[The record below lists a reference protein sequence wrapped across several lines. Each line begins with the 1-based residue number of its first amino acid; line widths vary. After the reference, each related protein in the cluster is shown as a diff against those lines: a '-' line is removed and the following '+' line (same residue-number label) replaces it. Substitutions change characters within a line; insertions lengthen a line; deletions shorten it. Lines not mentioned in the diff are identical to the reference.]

1 MGQYDQFIAQANSM
15 ATPAKG
21 DATLGSV
28 AKGVAS
34 VNTALLNSPKVVT
47 SGKYDAFL
55 QQANDIASGKKQG
68 QGGLLGT
75 IAGGGLS
82 ALGKVGEVLGTGA
95 RVVASTVKE
104 TSDLLE
110 GKGFS
115 PDDWQKQ
122 VRDKDFY
129 ASSLI
134 AKTGNKWLDG
144 VIGLGVDILTDPLTY
159 ATFGA
164 SAAGRVG
171 RVALAT
177 EAATLPIF
185 ANAPEKINAI
195 ARLGNL
201 ADLTTAERAALG
213 EAGKLGMRTQFGK
226 SSLIFKPETALGK
239 ASAKVATGVGRPLAN
254 VRAGIGD
261 VLMTSKVRELVTPK
275 SYRILGDLGR
285 RNAVTSGNQLLARAA
300 AHSGNVRKTAESELF
315 KSLEGGTYRDL
326 IKQID
331 ESPYKET
338 LYQVRDGV
346 RPASNADEQALA
358 DALGKMQDDIRV
370 RANAIGEEVNGRRG
384 SRIESI
390 GQIDNYGVMHS
401 ATDEAGAILNSSIAG
416 KSKWSS
422 ELAQLTGL
430 TKRELEQG
438 KGIAR
443 IRKLVAGETFLGTKL
458 QTGSIDEI
466 NSIFQREFKV
476 NLFKTDASS
485 LARDYIASAS
495 DHVGRVAFLDRV
507 MDYGPEIVDKV
518 LLKVVPNGA
527 EKASLAAINK
537 VVRKLDSVRNKIVI
551 ALDKLDAKG
560 LGISDGTLGRAEAA
574 LAEGTAAGDSIRATQ
589 RVLRREVKNTK
600 AALAEAEALVA
611 TKTGEVRQSF
621 ETILEPLRNRVANL
635 EAHVA
640 NVNAIEQASMEVLA
654 PIFAKMFP
662 DIPIP
667 NDVQIVAKTILDSG
681 RTSTAE
687 VITALEKRIASGE
700 QGLGRQLAAA
710 KGELTK
716 LENKVVPAL
725 QDVISAKAK
734 TTIAGQPTVRGK
746 PIIGPFIPKEQSY
759 VDALIEL
766 KSANASLARKE
777 EGLIGAVSAET
788 KKILDN
794 PMAART
800 KAINAFDASK
810 VIMKDQ
816 KVWERN
822 VKPSLIE
829 SIDELRAAKVLRDGG
844 MTDEWLARTD
854 SVFAQIAD
862 PKLLTPAQRTAWEQ
876 VITSRQSAEAEL
888 AIGEQYLGTA
898 MGVKNLF
905 ENPPEGMFTKMVDD
919 IKDGWVAIENTGL
932 QMPKEIADMLYG
944 KIERLNSVKSLKEF
958 MGIAGKFNQY
968 FRVSAMLTPGFV
980 VRNAMTAAFNNLVYG
995 ATLLDT
1001 QEAIKFATVLHRRGA
1016 EAALASLT
1024 GVERELVERAYKGA
1038 LVSGAGQT
1046 ESIIQPL
1053 AGERG
1058 AGKLLNSKPVKI
1070 WSTANHDTE
1079 MAARMAM
1086 ALRGAKNGLT
1096 VDQIAADVTRYHFNY
1111 SDLSQLDEI
1120 AKVFIPFWTFASK
1133 NIPLQIV
1140 NQISRPSVY
1149 RAYESL
1155 KRQMPVDE
1163 SIILPPW
1170 LEARDPLGAGGGG
1183 VLNPDLP
1190 QVDMADQLRQFAD
1203 PLRLVSQMYP
1213 QYRLPIE
1220 LMGDRKLATG
1230 IPFSDKPQEVR
1241 GITDLPSLLLS
1252 ALTGQTVDT
1261 ATGTAMTSKGA
1272 YVLPQAI
1279 PFLGTL
1285 QRLLPQLGGDA
1296 KLSERQGSSWAGA
1309 LGIPYR
1315 QVTEAEQERT
1325 LTGREIALQNFLKD
1339 LQRRGY
1345 TS

>member
-1 MGQYDQFIAQANSM
+1 MGQYDDFFAKANAIPTAPKGA
-15 ATPAKG
+15 ATAG
-21 DATLGSV
+21 TV
-28 AKGVAS
+28 AKGLAS
-34 VNTALLNSPKVVT
+34 VNTALVNSPTVAAT
-47 SGKYDAFL
+47 GKYSEFFSK
-55 QQANDIASGKKQG
+55 ANDIASGKKQD
-68 QGGLLGT
+68 QGGILGT
-75 IAGGGLS
+75 IAGGGLG
-82 ALGKVGEVLGTGA
+82 ALSKVGQVLGTGA
-95 RVVASTVKE
+95 RVVASTIKE
-104 TSDLLE
+104 TGDLLE
-110 GKGFS
+110 GDGFS
-115 PDDWQKQ
+115 LNDWQKQ

-134 AKTGNKWLDG
+134 GKTGNKWVDG

-177 EAATLPIF
+177 EAATMPIF
-185 ANAPEKINAI
+185 ANAPDKINAI

-226 SSLIFKPETALGK
+226 SSLIFKPETVLGK

-261 VLMTSKVRELVTPK
+261 VLMTSKVREIVTPK

-285 RNAVTSGNQLLARAA
+285 RDAVTSGNVLLGRAA
-300 AHSGNVRKTAESELF
+300 AHSANVRKVAEAELF
-315 KSLEGGTYRDL
+315 KSLEGGAYRDL
-326 IKQID
+326 IAEID
-331 ESPYKET
+331 ASPFKDT
-338 LYQVRDGV
+338 VYQVREGTRVATDPV
-346 RPASNADEQALA
+346 EQALA
-358 DALGKMQDDIRV
+358 DRMGQMQDDILA
-370 RANAIGEEVNGRRG
+370 RATKITDEVNGRRG
-384 SRIESI
+384 SAIKTI

-401 ATDEAGAILNSSIAG
+401 ATDDAAAFLNSSAAG
-416 KSKWSS
+416 KSKWEKDLMRLINISK
-422 ELAQLTGL
+422 Q
-430 TKRELEQG
+430 ELEQG

-443 IRKLVAGETFLGTKL
+443 VRKLVAGETFLGRKL
-458 QTGSIDEI
+458 KTGSIDEI
-466 NSIFQREFKV
+466 NGLFQKEFGM

-495 DHVGRVAFLDRV
+495 DHVGRTAFLDRLL
-507 MDYGPEIVDKV
+507 DYGPDVVDKV
-518 LLKVVPNGA
+518 LKKVVPDGT

-537 VVRKLDSVRNKIVI
+537 TVR
-551 ALDKLDAKG
+551 ALDRIRNTVTRSIDSLDARG
-560 LGISDGTLGRAEAA
+560 LKIFDGTLGRAEAA
-574 LAEGTAAGDSIRATQ
+574 LAKGTAAGDSIRATQ
-589 RVLRREVKNTK
+589 RVLRREVENAK

-611 TKTGEVRQSF
+611 TRTGEVRQSF
-621 ETILEPLRNRVANL
+621 ETVLEPLRNRVANL

-662 DIPIP
+662 DVPIP
-667 NDVQIVAKTILDSG
+667 NDVQIVAKTILDSK
-681 RTSTAE
+681 RASTSE
-687 VITALEKRIASGE
+687 VIAALEKRIAAGE

-716 LENKVVPAL
+716 VENKVVPAL
-725 QDVISAKAK
+725 ENVTSAKAK
-734 TTIAGQPTVRGK
+734 TTIAGQPTVGGK
-746 PIIGPFIPKEQSY
+746 PIIGPFIPKAQSY
-759 VDALIEL
+759 DQALLEL
-766 KSANASLARKE
+766 KSANAGLARKE
-777 EGLIGAVSAET
+777 AELIRVVSAET

-816 KVWERN
+816 KAWEKN

-844 MTDEWLARTD
+844 MTEEWLKRTD
-854 SVFAQIAD
+854 DVFAQIAD
-862 PKLLTPAQRTAWEQ
+862 PKLLTPAQRNAWDQ
-876 VITSRQSAEAEL
+876 VITSRQSAEADL
-888 AIGEQYLGTA
+888 AIAEQYLGTA

-905 ENPPEGMFTKMVDD
+905 ENPPDGMFTKVVDD
-919 IKDGWVAIENTGL
+919 IKDGWKAIEGTGL
-932 QMPKEIADMLYG
+932 QMPKEMYDMLFAP
-944 KIERLNSVKSLKEF
+944 IERLSSVKSLKEF
-958 MGIAGKFNQY
+958 MGVAGKFNQY

-995 ATLLDT
+995 ATLRDAE
-1001 QEAIKFATVLHRRGA
+1001 QGIKFATVLHRRGA
-1016 EAALASLT
+1016 DAALSSLD
-1024 GVERELVERAYKGA
+1024 GVERELVERAYKA
-1038 LVSGAGQT
+1038 TLASGAGQT
-1046 ESIIQPL
+1046 EMILQPL

-1058 AGKLLNSKPVKI
+1058 AGRLLNSKPVKI

-1086 ALRGAKNGLT
+1086 AIRGAKNGLT
-1096 VDQIAADVTRYHFNY
+1096 VDQIAADITRYHFNY
-1111 SDLSQLDEI
+1111 SDLSQLDEF

-1155 KRQMPVDE
+1155 KRQSPVDE
-1163 SIILPPW
+1163 SIILPQW
-1170 LEARDPLGAGGGG
+1170 LEARDPLGAGTGG

-1220 LMGDRKLATG
+1220 LLGDRKLSTA
-1230 IPFSDKPQEVR
+1230 IPFSDKPQAVR
-1241 GITDLPSLLLS
+1241 GVTDLPSLLLS

-1261 ATGTAMTSKGA
+1261 ADGLAMTSKGA

-1296 KLSERQGSSWAGA
+1296 RLSERQASSWAGV
-1309 LGIPYR
+1309 LGLPYR
-1315 QVTEAEQERT
+1315 QVSETEQERT
-1325 LTGREIALQNFLKD
+1325 LTGREIALQNFLRD

>member
-1 MGQYDQFIAQANSM
+1 MGQYDDFIAQANAM

-34 VNTALLNSPKVVT
+34 VNTALLNSPTVVT

-55 QQANDIASGKKQG
+55 QQANDIASGKKQD
-68 QGGLLGT
+68 QGGVLGT
-75 IAGGGLS
+75 IAGAGLG
-82 ALGKVGEVLGTGA
+82 ALSKVGEVLGTPA
-95 RVVASTVKE
+95 RIVASTVKE
-104 TSDLLE
+104 TADLLE
-110 GKGFS
+110 GDGFS
-115 PDDWQKQ
+115 LNDFQKQ
-122 VRDKDFY
+122 IRDKDFY

-201 ADLTTAERAALG
+201 ADLTAAERAALG

-239 ASAKVATGVGRPLAN
+239 ASAKVATTVGRPLAN

-285 RNAVTSGNQLLARAA
+285 RNAVTSGNVLLGRAA
-300 AHSGNVRKTAESELF
+300 AHSANVRKIAESELF
-315 KSLEGGTYRDL
+315 KSLESGTYRDL
-326 IKQID
+326 ITEID
-331 ESPYKET
+331 ASPFKNT
-338 LYQVRDGV
+338 VYQVREGTRVATD
-346 RPASNADEQALA
+346 PAEQVLA
-358 DALGKMQDDIRV
+358 DRLGLMQDDILA
-370 RANAIGEEVNGRRG
+370 RATKITDEVNGRRG
-384 SRIESI
+384 ARIKTI

-401 ATDEAGAILNSSIAG
+401 VTDEAGGVLNSSVAG
-416 KSKWSS
+416 RSKWST
-422 ELAQLTGL
+422 ELAQLTGM
-430 TKRELEQG
+430 TKQELEQG
-438 KGIAR
+438 AGIAR
-443 IRKLVAGETFLGTKL
+443 VRKLVAGETFLGTKL

-466 NSIFQREFKV
+466 NSIFQREFKMD
-476 NLFKTDASS
+476 LFKTDASS

-495 DHVGRVAFLDRV
+495 DHVGRTAFLDRL
-507 MDYGPEIVDKV
+507 MDYSPEIVDKV
-518 LLKVVPNGA
+518 LLKVIPNGA

-537 VVRKLDSVRNKIVI
+537 TVRSLDKVRNALTRSLDS
-551 ALDKLDAKG
+551 LDAKG
-560 LGISDGTLGRAEAA
+560 LKIFDGTLGRAEAA
-574 LAEGTAAGDSIRATQ
+574 LAKGTAAGDSIRATQ
-589 RVLRREVKNTK
+589 RVLRREVKNAK

-621 ETILEPLRNRVANL
+621 ETILEPLRSRVASL

-654 PIFAKMFP
+654 PIYAKMFP

-667 NDVQIVAKTILDSG
+667 NDVQTVAKAILDSK

-687 VITALEKRIASGE
+687 VISALEKRIADGE

-725 QDVISAKAK
+725 QDVTSAKAK
-734 TTIAGQPTVRGK
+734 TIVGGQPTVGGK
-746 PIIGPFIPKEQSY
+746 PIIGPFIPKAQSY
-759 VDALIEL
+759 DQALLEL
-766 KSANASLARKE
+766 KSANAGLARKE
-777 EGLIGAVSAET
+777 AELARVVSAET
-788 KKILDN
+788 KKILGD
-794 PMAART
+794 PQMART

-816 KVWERN
+816 KAWEKN
-822 VKPSLIE
+822 VKPSLID
-829 SIDELRAAKVLRDGG
+829 SIDQLREAKVLRDGG
-844 MTDEWLARTD
+844 MTSEWLKRTD
-854 SVFAQIAD
+854 EVFAQIAD
-862 PKLLTPAQRTAWEQ
+862 PKLLTPAQRTAWDQ
-876 VITSRQSAEAEL
+876 VFTSRQSAEAEW
-888 AIGEQYLGTA
+888 AIADQYLTQA
-898 MGVKNLF
+898 KDIKNLF
-905 ENPPEGMFTKMVDD
+905 ENPPSGMFTKVVDD
-919 IKDGWVAIENTGL
+919 IKDGWRAIENTGL
-932 QMPKEIADMLYG
+932 QMPKEMYDMLFAP
-944 KIERLNSVKSLKEF
+944 IERLNSVKSLKEF

-980 VRNAMTAAFNNLVYG
+980 VRNALTAAFNNLVYG
-995 ATLLDT
+995 ATLVDT
-1001 QEAIKFATVLHRRGA
+1001 QEAIKFATILHRRGA
-1016 EAALASLT
+1016 DAALASLD
-1024 GVERELVERAYKGA
+1024 GLDRELVERAYKAA

-1058 AGKLLNSKPVKI
+1058 AGRLLNSKPVKI

-1111 SDLSQLDEI
+1111 SDLSQLDEM

-1170 LEARDPLGAGGGG
+1170 LAARDPLGAGSGG

-1203 PLRLVSQMYP
+1203 PLRLASQMYP

-1241 GITDLPSLLLS
+1241 GVTDLPSLLLS

-1296 KLSERQGSSWAGA
+1296 KLSERQASSWAGA

>member
-1 MGQYDQFIAQANSM
+1 MGQYDDFIAQANSM
-15 ATPAKG
+15 PTPAKG
-21 DATLGSV
+21 AATRGTV
-28 AKGVAS
+28 AQGVAS
-34 VNTALLNSPKVVT
+34 VNTALLNSPTVVA

-55 QQANDIASGKKQG
+55 KQANDIAAGKKSG
-68 QGGLLGT
+68 QGGVLGT
-75 IAGGGLS
+75 IVGGGLG
-82 ALGKVGEVLGTGA
+82 ALGKVGQVLGTGA

-104 TSDLLE
+104 TADLLE
-110 GKGFS
+110 GDGFS

-122 VRDKDFY
+122 IRDKNFY

-134 AKTGNKWLDG
+134 GKTGNKWIDG

-159 ATFGA
+159 MTFGA

-171 RVALAT
+171 RLALAT

-226 SSLIFKPETALGK
+226 SSLIFNPETVLGK
-239 ASAKVATGVGRPLAN
+239 ASAKVATGVGRPLAE

-261 VLMTSKVRELVTPK
+261 VLMTTKVRELVTPK
-275 SYRILGDLGR
+275 SYRILGDIGR
-285 RNAVTSGNQLLARAA
+285 RNAVTSGNELLGRAA
-300 AHSGNVRKTAESELF
+300 AHSANVRKTAEAELF
-315 KSLEGGTYRDL
+315 KSLESGAYRDL

-346 RPASNADEQALA
+346 RPASNAEEQALA

-370 RANAIGEEVNGRRG
+370 RANAISDEVNGRRG
-384 SRIESI
+384 TAIKPI
-390 GQIDNYGVMHS
+390 GQVDVYGVIHS
-401 ATDEAGAILNSSIAG
+401 TTDEAGAFMNSSAAG
-416 KSKWSS
+416 QSKWSS

-443 IRKLVAGETFLGTKL
+443 VRKLVAGEKFLGQTL

-466 NSIFQREFKV
+466 NLIFKNEFGM

-495 DHVGRVAFLDRV
+495 DHVGRVAFIDRL
-507 MDYGPEIVDKV
+507 MDYSPDIVDKIV
-518 LLKVVPNGA
+518 YKVVA
-527 EKASLAAINK
+527 DKASVTAISK
-537 VVRKLDSVRNKIVI
+537 TVRALERVRNTVARSI
-551 ALDKLDAKG
+551 DSLDAKG
-560 LGISDGTLGRAEAA
+560 IKIFDGTLARAEAA
-574 LAEGTAAGDSIRATQ
+574 LAKGTAAGDSIRATQ
-589 RVLRREVKNTK
+589 RVLRREVNNAK
-600 AALAEAEALVA
+600 AALQEAEALA
-611 TKTGEVRQSF
+611 LTKSGEIRQGF
-621 ETILEPLRNRVANL
+621 ETVLEPLRARVAAL
-635 EAHVA
+635 EAHVS
-640 NVNAIEQASMEVLA
+640 NVNAIEQASMDVLG
-654 PIFAKMFP
+654 PIHAKMFP
-662 DIPIP
+662 DIPVP
-667 NDVQIVAKTILDSG
+667 QDVQAVAKAILDSK
-681 RTSTAE
+681 RASTAE
-687 VITALEKRIASGE
+687 VISALEKRIAAGE
-700 QGLGRQLAAA
+700 QGLAGKLASA

-716 LENKVVPAL
+716 LENKVVPVL
-725 QDVISAKAK
+725 KNVEDAKVPAV
-734 TTIAGQPTVRGK
+734 IAGQPTVGGK

-759 VDALIEL
+759 ARAIEEL
-766 KSANASLARKE
+766 RVAKAGLARAEDQMAK
-777 EGLIGAVSAET
+777 AVSAET
-788 KKILDN
+788 KAILKD

-810 VIMKDQ
+810 AIMKDQ
-816 KVWERN
+816 KAWEAN
-822 VKPSLIE
+822 VKPSLMDSIE
-829 SIDELRAAKVLRDGG
+829 ELRAAKVVRDNG
-844 MTDEWLARTD
+844 MNAEWLARTD
-854 SVFAQIAD
+854 SVFAQISD
-862 PKLLTPAQRTAWEQ
+862 PKILSPSQRNAWDQ
-876 VITSRQSAEAEL
+876 VVTSRQSAEAEL
-888 AIGEQYLGTA
+888 AIAENYLVRAQDLKTF
-898 MGVKNLF
+898 F
-905 ENPPEGMFTKMVDD
+905 ENPDSAMWGKVVGD
-919 IKDGWVAIENTGL
+919 IKKGWVEIENTGV
-932 QMPKEIADMLYG
+932 QMPKEIADLLYG

-958 MGIAGKFNQY
+958 MGIANKFNQY

-980 VRNAMTAAFNNLVYG
+980 VRNAMTAAFNNLAYG
-995 ATLLDT
+995 ATIQDT
-1001 QEAIKFATVLHRRGA
+1001 VQAIRFATILHRRGA
-1016 EAALASLT
+1016 DAALASLND
-1024 GVERELVERAYKGA
+1024 VERELVERAYKGA
-1038 LVSGAGQT
+1038 LASGAGQT
-1046 ESIIQPL
+1046 EMIIQPL

-1058 AGKLLNSKPVKI
+1058 AGRLLNSKPVKV

-1086 ALRGAKNGLT
+1086 GLRAAKNGKT
-1096 VDQIAADVTRYHFNY
+1096 VDQIAADITRYHFNY
-1111 SDLSQLDEI
+1111 SDLSQLDEF

-1140 NQISRPSVY
+1140 NQIARPSVY

-1155 KRQMPVDE
+1155 QRQMPPEEDM
-1163 SIILPPW
+1163 ILPEW
-1170 LEARDPLGAGGGG
+1170 LARRNPLGLGAGSGG

-1190 QVDMADQLRQFAD
+1190 QIDMADQLRQFAD

-1220 LMGDRKLATG
+1220 LLGDRKLSTG
-1230 IPFSDKPQEVR
+1230 IPFSDKPQAVR

-1261 ATGTAMTSKGA
+1261 ADGLAMTSKGA

-1285 QRLLPQLGGDA
+1285 QRLIPQLGGDPKA
-1296 KLSERQGSSWAGA
+1296 LERQGSSIASA
-1309 LGIPYR
+1309 LGLPYR
-1315 QVTEAEQERT
+1315 EVSDADQERA

>member
-1 MGQYDQFIAQANSM
+1 MTNNPYFSNASKPNIAN
-15 ATPAKG
+15 TE
-21 DATLGSV
+21 DASLLSV
-28 AKGVAS
+28 AKSLDS
-34 VNTALLNSPKVVT
+34 VNTALVRSPTIASTGTYNKFFT
-47 SGKYDAFL
+47 EASK
-55 QQANDIASGKKQG
+55 IASGKKQD
-68 QGGLLGT
+68 QGGILGT
-75 IAGGGLS
+75 VVGGGLG

-95 RVVASTVKE
+95 RVVASTIKE
-104 TSDLLE
+104 TGDLLE
-110 GKGFS
+110 GDGFS
-115 PDDWQKQ
+115 LNDWQKQ

-134 AKTGNKWLDG
+134 GKTGNKWVDG

-177 EAATLPIF
+177 EAATMPIF
-185 ANAPEKINAI
+185 ANAPDKINAI

-239 ASAKVATGVGRPLAN
+239 ASAKVATGVGRPLAE

-261 VLMTSKVRELVTPK
+261 VLMTSKVREIVTPK

-285 RNAVTSGNQLLARAA
+285 RNAVTTGNQLLARAA
-300 AHSGNVRKTAESELF
+300 IHSGNVSKTARGELF
-315 KSLEGGTYRDL
+315 KSLEGGAYRDL
-326 IKQID
+326 LAEID
-331 ESPYKET
+331 ASPYRKT
-338 LYQVRDGV
+338 VYQVRDGV
-346 RPASNADEQALA
+346 RPASDAKEQALA
-358 DALGKMQDDIRV
+358 DALGKMYDDVRV

-384 SRIESI
+384 SRIQPI
-390 GQIDNYGVMHS
+390 GQIDNYGMMHT

-422 ELAQLTGL
+422 ELAQLTGM
-430 TKRELEQG
+430 TKQELEQG

-476 NLFKTDASS
+476 DLFKTDASS

-518 LLKVVPNGA
+518 LLKVVPDGT

-537 VVRKLDSVRNKIVI
+537 VVRKLDSVRNKIAT

-574 LAEGTAAGDSIRATQ
+574 LVEGTAAGDSIRATQ

-611 TKTGEVRQSF
+611 TKTGEIRQSF

-640 NVNAIEQASMEVLA
+640 NVNAIEQASMEVLS

-662 DIPIP
+662 DVPIP
-667 NDVQIVAKTILDSG
+667 NDVQVVANAILDSK
-681 RTSTAE
+681 RASTSE
-687 VITALEKRIASGE
+687 VIAALEKRIAAGE

-716 LENKVVPAL
+716 LKNKVVPAL
-725 QDVISAKAK
+725 QDVISAKGK

-777 EGLIGAVSAET
+777 EALIGAVSAET
-788 KKILDN
+788 KKLDN

-816 KVWERN
+816 KAWEKN

-844 MTDEWLARTD
+844 MTTEWLKRTD
-854 SVFAQIAD
+854 DVFAQISD
-862 PKLLTPAQRTAWEQ
+862 PKLLSPAQRNAWDQ
-876 VITSRQSAEAEL
+876 VVTSRQSAEAQL
-888 AIGEQYLGTA
+888 AIAEQYLDTA

-932 QMPKEIADMLYG
+932 QMPKEIADLLYG

-958 MGIAGKFNQY
+958 MGVANKFNQY

-995 ATLLDT
+995 ATLRDAE
-1001 QEAIKFATVLHRRGA
+1001 QGIKFATVLHRRGA
-1016 EAALASLT
+1016 DAALSSLD
-1024 GVERELVERAYKGA
+1024 GVERELVERAYKA
-1038 LVSGAGQT
+1038 TLASGAGQT
-1046 ESIIQPL
+1046 EMILQPL

-1058 AGKLLNSKPVKI
+1058 AGRLLNSKPVKI

-1086 ALRGAKNGLT
+1086 AIRGAKNGLT
-1096 VDQIAADVTRYHFNY
+1096 VDQIAADITRYHFNY
-1111 SDLSQLDEI
+1111 SDLSQLDEF

-1155 KRQMPVDE
+1155 KRQSPVDE

-1170 LEARDPLGAGGGG
+1170 LEARDPLGAGTGG

-1203 PLRLVSQMYP
+1203 PLRLASQMYP

-1220 LMGDRKLATG
+1220 LLGDRKLSTA
-1230 IPFSDKPQEVR
+1230 IPFSDKPQAVR
-1241 GITDLPSLLLS
+1241 GVTDLPSLLLS

-1261 ATGTAMTSKGA
+1261 ADGTAMTSKGA

-1285 QRLLPQLGGDA
+1285 QRLLPQLGGDPRA
-1296 KLSERQGSSWAGA
+1296 LERQGSSWASA

-1315 QVTEAEQERT
+1315 EVPEADQERT
-1325 LTGREIALQNFLKD
+1325 LTGREIALQNFLRD

>member
-1 MGQYDQFIAQANSM
+1 
-15 ATPAKG
+15 
-21 DATLGSV
+21 LGSV

-47 SGKYDAFL
+47 GGKYDAFL

-82 ALGKVGEVLGTGA
+82 ALGKVGQVLGTGA

-110 GKGFS
+110 GDGFS
-115 PDDWQKQ
+115 LDDWQKQ

-134 AKTGNKWLDG
+134 GKTGNKWIDG
-144 VIGLGVDILTDPLTY
+144 VVGLGVDILTDPLTY
-159 ATFGA
+159 MTFGA

-261 VLMTSKVRELVTPK
+261 VLMTSKVRDIVAPK

-285 RNAVTSGNQLLARAA
+285 RDAVTSGNILLARAA
-300 AHSGNVRKTAESELF
+300 AHSANVRKTAEGQLF
-315 KSLEGGTYRDL
+315 QSLESGAYRDL
-326 IKQID
+326 VKQID
-331 ESPYKET
+331 ESPYKDT

-346 RPASNADEQALA
+346 RPAANAEEQALA

-370 RANAIGEEVNGRRG
+370 RANAIGDEVNGRRG
-384 SRIESI
+384 SRIEPI

-401 ATDEAGAILNSSIAG
+401 GTDEARAFMNSSAAG
-416 KSKWSS
+416 QSKWSS

-438 KGIAR
+438 QGIAR
-443 IRKLVAGETFLGTKL
+443 FRKLVAGETFLGTKL

-466 NSIFQREFKV
+466 NAIFQREFKMD
-476 NLFKTDASS
+476 LFKTDASS

-495 DHVGRVAFLDRV
+495 DHVGRVAFLDRL
-507 MDYGPEIVDKV
+507 MDYSPEIVDKV
-518 LLKVVPNGA
+518 LMKVVPNGT
-527 EKASLAAINK
+527 EKASLAAVNK
-537 VVRKLDSVRNKIVI
+537 VVKKLSSLREKISTSLDS
-551 ALDKLDAKG
+551 LDAKG
-560 LGISDGTLGRAEAA
+560 LKISDGTLARAEAA
-574 LAEGTAAGDSIRATQ
+574 LVQGTAAGDSIRATQ
-589 RVLRREVKNTK
+589 RVLRREVKS
-600 AALAEAEALVA
+600 ARQALAEAEALVA
-611 TKTGEVRQSF
+611 TRSGEVRQSF
-621 ETILEPLRNRVANL
+621 ETILEPLRARVASL

-640 NVNAIEQASMEVLA
+640 NVNAIEQTSMDVLA
-654 PIFAKMFP
+654 PIHAKMFP
-662 DIPIP
+662 DVPVP
-667 NDVQIVAKTILDSG
+667 QDVQAVAKAILDSKRG
-681 RTSTAE
+681 STAE
-687 VITALEKRIASGE
+687 VISALEKRIAAGE
-700 QGLGRQLAAA
+700 QGLGRQLASA

-725 QDVISAKAK
+725 QDVTSAKAK
-734 TTIAGQPTVRGK
+734 TVIAGQPTVGGK
-746 PIIGPFIPKEQSY
+746 PIIGPFIPKAQSY
-759 VDALIEL
+759 DAAVSEL
-766 KSANASLARKE
+766 RVANASLAGVEDR
-777 EGLIGAVSAET
+777 LIRAVSAET
-788 KKILDN
+788 KAILKD

-810 VIMKDQ
+810 AIMKDQ
-816 KVWERN
+816 KAWEAN
-822 VKPSLIE
+822 VKPSLME
-829 SIDELRAAKVLRDGG
+829 SIDELRAAKVVRDGG
-844 MTDEWLARTD
+844 MTTEWLKRTD
-854 SVFAQIAD
+854 DVFAQISD
-862 PKLLTPAQRTAWEQ
+862 PKLLSDAQRTAWSQ
-876 VITSRQSAEAEL
+876 VLTSRQSAEAQF
-888 AIGEQYLGTA
+888 AITEQYLGTA

-905 ENPPEGMFTKMVDD
+905 ENPPEGMFTKIVED

-932 QMPKEIADMLYG
+932 QMPKEIADLLYG

-958 MGIAGKFNQY
+958 MGIANKFNQY

-980 VRNAMTAAFNNLVYG
+980 VRNALTAAFNNIAYG

-1001 QEAIKFATVLHRRGA
+1001 QEAIKFATILHRRGA
-1016 EAALASLT
+1016 DAALASLNN
-1024 GVERELVERAYKGA
+1024 VERELVERAYKGA
-1038 LVSGAGQT
+1038 LASGAGQT
-1046 ESIIQPL
+1046 EMIIQPL

-1058 AGKLLNSKPVKI
+1058 AGRLLNSKPVKI

-1086 ALRGAKNGLT
+1086 ALRAAKNGKT

-1111 SDLSQLDEI
+1111 SDLSQLDEF

-1140 NQISRPSVY
+1140 NQITRPSVY

-1155 KRQMPVDE
+1155 QRQMPPEEDM
-1163 SIILPPW
+1163 ILPEW
-1170 LEARDPLGAGGGG
+1170 LARRNPLGLGAGSSG

-1190 QVDMADQLRQFAD
+1190 QIDMADQLRQFAD

-1220 LMGDRKLATG
+1220 LLGDRKLSTG
-1230 IPFSDKPQEVR
+1230 IPFSDKPQAVR
-1241 GITDLPSLLLS
+1241 GVTDLPSLLLS

-1261 ATGTAMTSKGA
+1261 ADGLAMTSKGA

-1285 QRLLPQLGGDA
+1285 QRLIPQLGGDPKA
-1296 KLSERQGSSWAGA
+1296 LERQGSSIASA
-1309 LGIPYR
+1309 LGLPYR
-1315 QVTEAEQERT
+1315 EVSDADQERA